1 MEAKRIPS
9 AIEFVTTR
17 MIPFA
22 ASVMVN
28 PKGSAILFLI
38 ACSAKLSFR
47 VTRPPR
53 KECLFSRPNIRAASV
68 TVGFSPPRP

>member
-17 MIPFA
+17 IIPLA
-22 ASVMVN
+22 ASVIVN

-38 ACSAKLSFR
+38 ACFAKLSFR

-53 KECLFSRPNIRAASV
+53 KKFLFNRPKIRAASV
-68 TVGFSPPRP
+68 TVGFFPPKP